1 MKYRDIIESA
11 TDVERYQ
18 ALMKQTD
25 GEWNVWDD
33 KQKRDYIKKW
43 SWDSTQMK
51 LIKRKKEEKEKS
63 TISKPIKTPQEDTE
77 VKNDTAEDDAAAEE
91 QYKNEVKAKKQKA
104 KKLQNIANEF
114 EKESKRFGNL
124 ASDMNNKGDSEISV
138 KVLAA
143 IQTVNRNNEEQ

>member
-51 LIKRKKEEKEKS
+51 LIKRKKEEKEKNV
-63 TISKPIKTPQEDTE
+63 INRPVKTPQEDTE
-77 VKNDTAEDDAAAEE
+77 VKNDTVEADAAAKE

>member
-1 MKYRDIIESA
+1 MKYKEIIESA

-63 TISKPIKTPQEDTE
+63 AISKPIKTPQEDTE
-77 VKNDTAEDDAAAEE
+77 VKNDTAEADAAAEE